1 MLALIQHHGAT
12 LGACFA
18 IGAATA
24 WWMFHG
30 ERRRTRP
37 EEERKP

>member
-1 MLALIQHHGAT
+1 MLALIQHYGAT
-12 LGACFA
+12 LGVCLA

-30 ERRRTRP
+30 ERRDRSDT
-37 EEERKP
+37 K